1 MPEARDFRNWAAR
14 VDDQAGKESD
24 LVAEEPFGLR
34 QFPML
39 AAAMP
44 TMQKAIAT
52 VEAHPSQ

>member
-1 MPEARDFRNWAAR
+1 MLWRKMETQ
-14 VDDQAGKESD
+14 QAINDASR
-24 LVAEEPFGLR
+24 EELFGLR